1 MQADEETEG
10 SGSEQSDGGLSLM
23 VDDGENDSNQDLDA
37 SMEDLDDDGVP
48 VQRITM
54 MKTSRQMTWMTT
66 QIFFEPEL

>member
-48 VQRITM
+48 SSEDNNDEDITPDDLDDDPN
-54 MKTSRQMTWMTT
+54 
-66 QIFFEPEL
+66 FF